1 MEMKTSIFDGILN
14 LEDALREDPFGE
26 VVSFPGHKGTA
37 DDPIPM
43 GHISYSN
50 AVRQLIE
57 EIYAFIDANPDY
69 DLRQYHAILKEYGY
83 EDISPLEID
92 ASKVDSKCLMAMFV
106 WLVRGERFCDG
117 LILDALETG
126 VVQRWI
132 ARLREIRDEGEL
144 L

>member
-1 MEMKTSIFDGILN
+1 MERKPSIFDGILR

-26 VVSFPGHKGTA
+26 VVSVPGHKGTV

-50 AVRQLIE
+50 AVTQLIE
-57 EIYAFIDANPDY
+57 EIYAFVDANPDY

-92 ASKVDSKCLMAMFV
+92 VSKVDSKCLMAMFV

-117 LILDALETG
+117 LILDAMETG
-126 VVQRWI
+126 VVQRWMT
-132 ARLREIRDEGEL
+132 RLREIRDSRE
-144 L
+144 